1 MTSVNHS
8 MRMVE
13 TSAIHFLNA
22 IGAHFGRIV
31 LKVASTFT
39 KFAAVVTSALT
50 ISFGPTA
57 VTASPSTIV
66 RVGDVAAVVRIMD
79 GTSDVQLIKDA
90 AGSNVM
96 IFPVAGKI
104 VKWQIFFK
112 YTTQCENDHRVVLT
126 SPTGRKLMLMD
137 RGQGRCSGKSSTF
150 SSDNDNDAS
159 AFIGT
164 RAKGKWIFTM
174 VDLDKNDF
182 TGSLEEVR
190 MKLTIKNDG
199 KLSEHEVSLSG
210 LPILIAAAKQ

>member
-8 MRMVE
+8 MRKVE
-13 TSAIHFLNA
+13 MIITHFMNA
-22 IGAHFGRIV
+22 IGAQFGRLV
-31 LKVASTFT
+31 LKVAKPFAKSSVLVMCVVAIPFST
-39 KFAAVVTSALT
+39 T
-50 ISFGPTA
+50 I
-57 VTASPSTIV
+57 VTAGPRAIAQQ
-66 RVGDVAAVVRIMD
+66 GDVVSIATMMESTPD
-79 GTSDVQLIKDA
+79 LQLIKDA
-90 AGSNVM
+90 PGSNVM
-96 IFPVAGKI
+96 IFPATGKI

-137 RGQGRCSGKSSTF
+137 RGQGRCSGKSAVF
-150 SSDNDNDAS
+150 SSDNDKDAG

-182 TGSLEEVR
+182 TGSLDEVR
-190 MKLTIKNDG
+190 MKLTIKDQG

-210 LPILIAAAKQ
+210 LPILIAAGK